1 MRPLY
6 QHEKNKMW
14 LKYHVSAWKKY
25 NVADFWYAEEATMDS
40 ATRLEQGHFWAQDG
54 RINKHGFERQM
65 KSVRT
70 IEDLIGD
77 VK

>member
-1 MRPLY
+1 M
-6 QHEKNKMW
+6 
-14 LKYHVSAWKKY
+14 
-25 NVADFWYAEEATMDS
+25 EEA
-40 ATRLEQGHFWAQDG
+40 AARLEPGHFWARDR
-54 RINKHGFERQM
+54 RINEHGYERQM

>member
-1 MRPLY
+1 
-6 QHEKNKMW
+6 
-14 LKYHVSAWKKY
+14 
-25 NVADFWYAEEATMDS
+25 MDS